1 MSDFIENNQLNQQLT
16 EISIQSSN
24 AAICFLKQL
33 DCLDDSTFNIEHYT
47 DLPKGKPKQKPDPLA
62 GRYDN
67 LSLLEVEAL
76 IPKLQAINDRGAGIF
91 VARNQCTGS
100 RNIANVTRVR
110 GVHADMDDVTD
121 AQLASVYD
129 ALHPSI
135 VVQSSEPQRCQ
146 LYWQLAADES
156 LGKEET
162 KAINQCLAMRHGAD
176 KAAVDVARL
185 LRLPGFKHMKYRADG
200 KTPTVVATYYGH
212 TYTADQIR
220 LAFPPLPS
228 TPSRGEATKTSL
240 DASWEPSELTG
251 KLATVASAVAAK
263 YPKLWAGDWENTV
276 RASGEIGYPSQSEA
290 DLALA
295 GHLARACKSA
305 GIEVDS
311 LGGAVEAVFNSS
323 PIGRSGKWVD
333 RDDYKVRT
341 ISMALRSSY
350 PLSVGTAHG
359 GLVLDSHGDVRN
371 ARAFA
376 QCAGRQ
382 FLYVATRDRWLQW
395 RQQRWNVCEKDEHVA
410 MAKDVCGR
418 ILNAAGSVFGQDQ
431 ERGKRLLQEA
441 MAAHNLARITAMLK
455 LTVSEPDMATTDRE
469 LDSDPYFLGVRNC
482 VIDLRTGMRYFN
494 QPEMRITR
502 YCNAGFSED
511 ATCPQWLRFLD
522 EVFIHDAETIACV
535 QRLLGCTLLGLA
547 TEEKLIICYGH
558 GSNGK
563 SVFSNVVH
571 KIMGGYAIT
580 APPSLLTARRQ
591 DDTGPRNDLA
601 ALAGARYVSINEM
614 QAGDRLDEQ
623 VVKMLAGREPIS
635 ARFLHQEFFEFTPS
649 FTPWLRTNHKPIV
662 TGLDDGIWRR
672 LVLLPF
678 SRKFTDDEKDPELEQ
693 KLLDEQD
700 AILMWMVEGAKLYL
714 QEGMIKLSP
723 RMRSELGTYRS
734 ESDLLGEFLSDQCTP
749 DQTGKA
755 FQSNVYTSYRNWCE
769 GNGVRPLS
777 KKTFTQRLAERG
789 YPEGKSGKNRFYTGL
804 VLCAPLPLSTQ
815 DGVDGMKGIL
825 GKSLYG
831 NLSLEKTPNSPA
843 SCPTSPPSCVE
854 GEAS

>member
-1 MSDFIENNQLNQQLT
+1 MTHPAIEFLNH
-16 EISIQSSN
+16 
-24 AAICFLKQL
+24 L
-33 DCLDDSTFNIEHYT
+33 DTSADATFNIECYT
-47 DLPKGKPKQKPDPLA
+47 DIPKGVTKLKHDPLA
-62 GRYDN
+62 GRHN
-67 LSLLEVEAL
+67 NISLLQLEKL
-76 IPKLQAINDRGAGIF
+76 LPKLQSLNDQGAGIF

-100 RNIANVTRVR
+100 RNISNITRVR
-110 GVHADMDDVTD
+110 GIHADMDDVTD
-121 AQLASVYD
+121 AQLASVYA

-135 VVQSSEPQRCQ
+135 VVQSSEPQRYQ
-146 LYWQLAADES
+146 LYWQLAANES
-156 LGKEET
+156 LGKDET
-162 KAINQCLAMRHGAD
+162 KAINQCLAMSHGAD

-200 KTPTVVATYYGH
+200 KTPTVVATYFGH

-220 LAFPPLPS
+220 QAFPPVS
-228 TPSRGEATKTSL
+228 SNRSRGEATRTPLHARS
-240 DASWEPSELTG
+240 EPSGLTG
-251 KLATVASAVAAK
+251 KLTTVASTVAVK

-276 RASGEIGYPSQSEA
+276 RASGEVGYPSQSEA

-295 GHLARACKSA
+295 GHIARACKSA

-311 LGGAVEAVFNSS
+311 LAGAVEAVFNSS
-323 PIGRSGKWVD
+323 RLGRSGKWVD
-333 RDDYKVRT
+333 RDDYRDRT
-341 ISMALRSSY
+341 ISMALSNSYSS
-350 PLSVGTAHG
+350 SAGTMHS

-382 FLYVATRDRWLQW
+382 FLYVATRDRWLKW
-395 RQQRWNVCEKDEHVA
+395 VNKKWILCEKDEHVA
-410 MAKDVCGR
+410 MAKDVCGQ
-418 ILNAAGSVFGQDQ
+418 ILTAASNVFGQDQ

-441 MAAHNLARITAMLK
+441 MAAHNLTRITAMLK
-455 LTVSEPDMATTDRE
+455 LAVSEPEMATTDRE
-469 LDSDPYFLGVRNC
+469 LDSDPYLLGVRNG
-482 VIDLRTGMRYFN
+482 VIDLRTGLRYFN
-494 QPEMRITR
+494 QPEMQITR
-502 YCNAGFSED
+502 YCNAGFAED
-511 ATCPQWLRFLD
+511 ATCPKWLRFLD
-522 EVFIHDAETIACV
+522 EVFLHDAETIACV
-535 QRLLGCTLLGLA
+535 QRLLGYTLLGLA

-591 DDTGPRNDLA
+591 DDNGPRNDLA

-693 KLLDEQD
+693 KLLVEQD
-700 AILMWMVEGAKLYL
+700 AILMWIVEGAKLYL
-714 QEGMIKLSP
+714 QEGLIKLSP
-723 RMRSELGTYRS
+723 RMRSELSTYRS

-749 DQTGKA
+749 DQAGKA
-755 FQSNVYTSYRNWCE
+755 FQSNVYTNYRNWCDL
-769 GNGVRPLS
+769 NGVRPLS

-789 YPEGKSGKNRFYTGL
+789 YPEGKSGKNRFYMGL
-804 VLCAPLPLSTQ
+804 VLCPPLSSSTQ
-815 DGVDGMKGIL
+815 DGVDGMKCIL
-825 GKSLYG
+825 GKSPYG
-831 NLSLEKTPNSPA
+831 DLTNEKTPNSPA
-843 SCPTSPPSCVE
+843 SCPTSPTSSVG

>member
-1 MSDFIENNQLNQQLT
+1 MSKH
-16 EISIQSSN
+16 
-24 AAICFLKQL
+24 AAIEFLTYL
-33 DCLDDSTFNIEHYT
+33 DSTSDATFNIEHYT
-47 DLPKGKPKQKPDPLA
+47 DVPKGATKPKHDPLA
-62 GRYDN
+62 GRHDN
-67 LSLLEVEAL
+67 LSLLELEQL
-76 IPKLQAINDRGAGIF
+76 LSKLQTLNNQGAGIF

-121 AQLASVYD
+121 AQLASVYET
-129 ALHPSI
+129 LHPSI
-135 VVQSSEPQRCQ
+135 VVQSSEPQRYQ

-156 LGKEET
+156 LGKDET

-220 LAFPPLPS
+220 QAFPAAS
-228 TPSRGEATKTSL
+228 GNRSSGEATNTPLEARSAL
-240 DASWEPSELTG
+240 PEITG
-251 KLATVASAVAAK
+251 KLAAVASTVAAK

-276 RASGEIGYPSQSEA
+276 RASGEVGYPSQSEA

-295 GHLARACKSA
+295 GHIARACKSA
-305 GIEVDS
+305 GIKVDS
-311 LGGAVEAVFNSS
+311 LGGAVEAVFSSS
-323 PIGRSGKWVD
+323 PMGQSIKWLGRGYY
-333 RDDYKVRT
+333 RDRT
-341 ISMALRSSY
+341 ISMALSNSY
-350 PLSVGTAHG
+350 SLSASAAHG
-359 GLVLDSHGDVRN
+359 DLVLDSHGDVRN

-376 QCAGRQ
+376 QCSGRQ
-382 FLYVATRDRWLQW
+382 FLYVATRDRWLKW
-395 RQQRWNVCEKDEHVA
+395 INEKWILCEKDEHVA
-410 MAKDVCGR
+410 MAKDVCGQ
-418 ILNAAGSVFGQDQ
+418 ILTAAGNVFGKDQ

-441 MAAHNLARITAMLK
+441 MAAHNLTRITAMLK
-455 LTVSEPDMATTDRE
+455 LAVSEPQMATTDRE
-469 LDSDPYFLGVRNC
+469 LDSDPYLLGVRNG
-482 VIDLRTGMRYFN
+482 VVDLRTGLRYFN
-494 QPEMRITR
+494 QPEMQITR
-502 YCNAGFSED
+502 YCNAGFAEG

-522 EVFIHDAETIACV
+522 EVFMHDAETIVCV

-580 APPSLLTARRQ
+580 APPCLLTARRQ

-693 KLLDEQD
+693 KLLVEKD

-714 QEGMIKLSP
+714 QEGLIKLSP
-723 RMRSELGTYRS
+723 RMRSELSTYRS

-755 FQSNVYTSYRNWCE
+755 FQSSVYNSYRNWCE

-789 YPEGKSGKNRFYTGL
+789 HPEGKSGKNRFYMGL
-804 VLCAPLPLSTQ
+804 VLCSPLPLSTQ

-825 GKSLYG
+825 GKSPYG
-831 NLSLEKTPNSPA
+831 DLTKEKTPNSPA
-843 SCPTSPPSCVE
+843 SCPTSPTSCVE
-854 GEAS
+854 GGAS

>member
-1 MSDFIENNQLNQQLT
+1 MT
-16 EISIQSSN
+16 KH
-24 AAICFLKQL
+24 AAIEFLTHL
-33 DCLDDSTFNIEHYT
+33 DLSSDATFNIEHYT
-47 DLPKGKPKQKPDPLA
+47 DVPKGATKPKQDSLA
-62 GRYDN
+62 GRHDN
-67 LSLLEVEAL
+67 LSLLEFEQL
-76 IPKLQAINDRGAGIF
+76 LPKLQRINDQGAGIF

-121 AQLASVYD
+121 AQLASVYE

-135 VVQSSEPQRCQ
+135 VVQSSEPQRFQ

-156 LGKEET
+156 LGKDEA

-220 LAFPPLPS
+220 QAFPPVS
-228 TPSRGEATKTSL
+228 RTPSGCEAAKAPL
-240 DASWEPSELTG
+240 DTRWEPQKLNG
-251 KLATVASAVAAK
+251 KLATVASTVAVK

-276 RASGEIGYPSQSEA
+276 RARGEVGYPSQSEA

-295 GHLARACKSA
+295 GHIARACKSA

-311 LGGAVEAVFNSS
+311 LAGAVEAVFNSS
-323 PIGRSGKWVD
+323 RMGRSDKWVD
-333 RDDYKVRT
+333 RDDYRDRT
-341 ISMALRSSY
+341 ISMALSNSYSS
-350 PLSVGTAHG
+350 STGTAHS

-382 FLYVATRDRWLQW
+382 FLYVATRDRWLKW
-395 RQQRWNVCEKDEHVA
+395 VNEKWILCEKDEHVA
-410 MAKDVCGR
+410 MAKDVCGQ
-418 ILNAAGSVFGQDQ
+418 ILTAARNVFGQDQ
-431 ERGKRLLQEA
+431 ERGKRLMQDA
-441 MAAHNLARITAMLK
+441 MAAHNLTRITAMLK
-455 LTVSEPDMATTDRE
+455 LAVSEPEMATTDRE
-469 LDSDPYFLGVRNC
+469 LDSDPYLLGVRNG
-482 VIDLRTGMRYFN
+482 VVELRTGLRYFN
-494 QPEMRITR
+494 QPEMQITR
-502 YCNAGFSED
+502 YCHAGFAED
-511 ATCPQWLRFLD
+511 ATCPKWMRFLD
-522 EVFIHDAETIACV
+522 EIFMYDAETIACV

-563 SVFSNVVH
+563 SVFSNVIH
-571 KIMGGYAIT
+571 KIMGGYSIT

-591 DDTGPRNDLA
+591 DDNGPRNDLA

-623 VVKMLAGREPIS
+623 IVKMLAGREPIS

-693 KLLDEQD
+693 KLLVEQD

-714 QEGMIKLSP
+714 KEGLIKLSP
-723 RMRSELGTYRS
+723 RMRFELGTYRN

-755 FQSNVYTSYRNWCE
+755 FQTNVYTSYRNWCDV
-769 GNGVRPLS
+769 NGVRPLS

-789 YPEGKSGKNRFYTGL
+789 YPEAKSGKNRFYIGL
-804 VLCAPLPLSTQ
+804 VLCSPLPMSTQ
-815 DGVDGMKGIL
+815 DGVDGMKGIM

-831 NLSLEKTPNSPA
+831 DLTKEKTPNSPA
-843 SCPTSPPSCVE
+843 SCPTSPTSCVG